1 MTDRVSR
8 RVCLILVV
16 SVAIFLRW
24 CVSLFSYSGQNK
36 PPMFGDYE
44 AQRHWMEITL
54 NLPTKEWYFNT
65 SNNDLQYWGLDYPP
79 LTAYHSLIC
88 GYVARYIN
96 PEFVALKVSRGYE
109 SYEHKLFMR
118 ATVVVADLLVYIPA
132 LCCYFSEKSRG
143 QINKFNKPNS
153 QKARHDTYVAELF
166 LALIYPGII
175 LIDHGHFQY
184 NGVSLGFMVAAVA
197 ALLQSKLLVAAM
209 AFCLA
214 LNYKQ
219 MELYHS
225 LPFFCYMLGVCLSTK
240 KKLLAVKKLLCIASV
255 VIPTFILV
263 WVPFL
268 SNVDVILQVL
278 RRLFPLYRGVFEDKV
293 ANVWCALNIVY
304 KLRNVDHLIM
314 AKICLVSTL
323 LAVTPSCLDLLLHPE
338 KNKFLLALIN
348 SSLAFFLFSFH
359 VHEKSI
365 LLAAIPAILYFPIEP
380 FPVFWFLLVSNFSML
395 PLILKDNVLIP
406 FVALTIFYFMSVIVI
421 VDIEFGCDGMRLK
434 SDSGPVVSKSNVNQ
448 KSQTKV
454 KLKKQLSNEKWLS
467 YAFMASIIG
476 CVVLTVC
483 SIFIKPPQKY
493 PDLFP
498 LIVSVYSCAHF
509 LLFFL
514 YFMYR
519 QISPDTHVCLKCD

>member
-1 MTDRVSR
+1 M
-8 RVCLILVV
+8 
-16 SVAIFLRW
+16 AIFLRW
-24 CVSLFSYSGQNK
+24 CVSLFPYSGQNK

-96 PEFVALKVSRGYE
+96 LEFVALKSSRGYE

-118 ATVVVADLLVYIPA
+118 STVIVADLLVYIPA
-132 LCCYFSEKSRG
+132 LCWYFSDKCRG
-143 QINKFNKPNS
+143 QMNKLSNKPSS
-153 QKARHDTYVAELF
+153 QKGRHDITEFF

-184 NGVSLGFMVAAVA
+184 NGISLGFMVAAVA
-197 ALLQSKLLVAAM
+197 ALLQNKLLLAAIV
-209 AFCLA
+209 FCLA

-225 LPFFCYMLGVCLSTK
+225 LPFFCYMLGICLSFK
-240 KKLLAVKKLLCIASV
+240 KKLLAVKKFLCIAGV

-263 WVPFL
+263 WLPFL

-278 RRLFPLYRGVFEDKV
+278 HRLFPLYRGVFEDKV
-293 ANVWCALNIVY
+293 ANIWCALNIVY
-304 KLRNVDHLIM
+304 KLRNVEHIIM
-314 AKICLVSTL
+314 AKLCLASTL
-323 LAVTPSCLDLLLHPE
+323 LAVIPSCLDLLFHPD
-338 KNKFLLALIN
+338 KYKFLLALIN

-365 LLAAIPAILYFPIEP
+365 LLAAIPAILYFPVEP

-395 PLILKDNVLIP
+395 PLILKDNLLIP
-406 FVALTIFYFMSVIVI
+406 FVALTLFYFVSVIAI
-421 VDIEFGCDGMRLK
+421 VDIDFGCGAIRLK
-434 SDSGPVVSKSNVNQ
+434 SDSGPLLTKSNVSH

-454 KLKKQLSNEKWLS
+454 KLKKQLPKEKWLRH
-467 YAFMASIIG
+467 AFVTSMFG
-476 CVVLTVC
+476 CVVLTSC
-483 SIFIKPPQKY
+483 SIFIPPPQKY

-509 LLFFL
+509 ILFYL

-519 QISPDTHVCLKCD
+519 QILPEANIGLKCD